1 MTITAPTTTAPAVA
15 PRSLIRTGIS
25 ATVLAAA
32 ATSMVAAAGNAAG
45 ISLDIDGSPIPV
57 TGFAVPTAVFSLVGL
72 ALAAVLNRRA
82 RTPRRTFVRTTV
94 ALTALSVVPDIIVD
108 AAPSTKALLAL
119 THLVAAT
126 IVIPALAR
134 RLAA

>member
-15 PRSLIRTGIS
+15 PRSLIRTGIP

-57 TGFAVPTAVFSLVGL
+57 TGFAVLTAVFSLVGL

>member
-1 MTITAPTTTAPAVA
+1 MTITAPTTAPAVA
-15 PRSLIRTGIS
+15 PRSLVRTGI
-25 ATVLAAA
+25 ATAALAAA
-32 ATSMVAAAGNAAG
+32 ATPAVAAVGNAAG

-57 TGFAVPTAVFSLVGL
+57 TGFAVLTAVFSLVGL

-94 ALTALSVVPDIIVD
+94 ALTALSVVPDIIID
-108 AAPSTKALLAL
+108 AAPSTKALLVL